1 MAMAAASGDGQQW
14 RRWAGEAEVVKTTT
28 VEVVPV
34 EGATAEGA
42 ATAQE
47 SDHYRRM

>member
-1 MAMAAASGDGQQW
+1 MEVASGGGQQW
-14 RRWAGEAEVVKTTT
+14 KQWARGVEVVKTTT